1 MREELL
7 RAIFDSDKQVMLVD
21 LPIISG
27 VKNNMFELFKIQD
40 SILNYLDSITDFEVA
55 AVIQKI
61 DEFALNI
68 DAMAMNAAILY
79 HDDLNKLFQDMKT
92 RMKKN
97 YSKNE

>member
-55 AVIQKI
+55 AVIQK
-61 DEFALNI
+61 N
-68 DAMAMNAAILY
+68 
-79 HDDLNKLFQDMKT
+79 
-92 RMKKN
+92 
-97 YSKNE
+97 